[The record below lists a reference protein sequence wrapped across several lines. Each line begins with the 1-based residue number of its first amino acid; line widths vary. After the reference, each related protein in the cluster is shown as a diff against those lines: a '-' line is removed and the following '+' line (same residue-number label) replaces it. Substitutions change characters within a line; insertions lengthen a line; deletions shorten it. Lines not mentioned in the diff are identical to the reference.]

1 MQITW
6 TTERGSEIKL
16 AMDEQATINADG
28 HKVTTTDHGISLTAN
43 GKILGYQEVAEY
55 PEIGLAIRAFGN
67 NYIPVP
73 EHKAEE
79 VKAMAAELK
88 RRLDEA
94 SKAAREHDAWKAKI
108 EANR

>member
-16 AMDEQATINADG
+16 AMDEQTTINADG
-28 HKVTTTDHGISLTAN
+28 HKVATTDHGIILTAN
-43 GKILGYQEVAEY
+43 GKNLGYQEIAEY
-55 PEIGLAIRAFGN
+55 PDIGLAIRAFGN

-79 VKAMAAELK
+79 IKAMAAERK
-88 RRLDEA
+88 RRLDE
-94 SKAAREHDAWKAKI
+94 SSEAARENDAWKSKI